1 MPSRLTADRKRD
13 IIGAG
18 PKWAVGMGTE
28 ISRPSGVKCN
38 SGSGGIEITLLTASA
53 GHTMLGNRPIISMT
67 HHISL

>member
-13 IIGAG
+13 MIGAG

-28 ISRPSGVKCN
+28 ISCPSGVKCN

-53 GHTMLGNRPIISMT
+53 GHTMLGNRLIISMT
-67 HHISL
+67 HQISL